1 MLFKISIKNIRK
13 SFKDYAIYFFTLIL
27 GVAVFYVFNA
37 IDSQTVM
44 LKVNSSVYEIIKLM
58 TDILSGVSVF
68 VSFIL
73 GFLIIYASR
82 FLIKRRNKEFGIYM
96 ILGMGKRKI
105 SLILFFETMLIG
117 AVSLAAGIVLGT
129 AASQFMSVIVANM
142 FDADMTGFR
151 FIFSSEACVKT
162 IVYFAIMYVLVMLFN
177 TFSISKCRLI
187 DLLNAG
193 KKNEKVTMKNPL
205 ICTFVFVIAV
215 GLLSYAYWLVT
226 AGAFKLN
233 VMDKLW
239 LPVGLGCV
247 ATFLIFW
254 SVSGLLIRIF
264 TSIKSVYY
272 RGVNSFVLRQF
283 GSKINTMVFSTTVIC
298 LMLFITI
305 SVLAGALSMKDSLK
319 KSLSECAPVDMQVRL
334 KYSDEADASDADRIC
349 RLLTDNGFDTDTYL
363 KDITAYNMYRTGLTA
378 ADTLGEYADILIS
391 TNPLVDLSGQELF
404 MKLSDY
410 NRVAGLY
417 GLQQHSLNENE
428 YIVIANYKYMVDI
441 RNAALKNGQTIV
453 VGEKT
458 YRPRYSECM
467 DGFVTISAQRINDGI
482 FVLPDDAFDDS
493 RLYITGISAN
503 YKSGDKAWKNSA
515 DNKLVDTVK
524 LINKKNSQS
533 MDSDDSETSGSV
545 GSLVNCETKGGIAQN
560 GVGLG
565 ALVTFIAL
573 YLGIIFLI
581 SSAAILALKEL
592 SDSADNKER
601 YGMLRKIGVDERM
614 IDMALFRQIGIFF
627 AFPLLLA
634 VIHSIFGL
642 KFVNLILSTM
652 GMSSMMASVGTT
664 AVFLVLIY
672 GGYFVLTYICSR
684 GIIKNG

>member
-105 SLILFFETMLIG
+105 SLILFIETMLIG
-117 AVSLAAGIVLGT
+117 VVSLAVGIVLGT
-129 AASQFMSVIVANM
+129 VASQFMSVIVANM

-193 KKNEKVTMKNPL
+193 KKNEKITMKNPL

-334 KYSDEADASDADRIC
+334 KYSDEADASDADRMC

-417 GLQQHSLNENE
+417 GLQQQSLNEDE

-441 RNAALKNGQTIV
+441 RNAALKNGQTIA

-533 MDSDDSETSGSV
+533 MDSDDSEASGSV
-545 GSLVNCETKGGIAQN
+545 GSLVNCETKGEIAQN

>member
-105 SLILFFETMLIG
+105 SLILFIETMLIG
-117 AVSLAAGIVLGT
+117 VISLAVGIVLGT
-129 AASQFMSVIVANM
+129 VASQFMSVIVANM

-193 KKNEKVTMKNPL
+193 KKNEKITMKNPL

-417 GLQQHSLNENE
+417 GLQQHSLNEDE

-441 RNAALKNGQTIV
+441 RNAALKNGQTIA

-503 YKSGDKAWKNSA
+503 YKSGDKAWKNST

-533 MDSDDSETSGSV
+533 MDSDDSEASGSV
-545 GSLVNCETKGGIAQN
+545 GSLVNCETKGEIAQN